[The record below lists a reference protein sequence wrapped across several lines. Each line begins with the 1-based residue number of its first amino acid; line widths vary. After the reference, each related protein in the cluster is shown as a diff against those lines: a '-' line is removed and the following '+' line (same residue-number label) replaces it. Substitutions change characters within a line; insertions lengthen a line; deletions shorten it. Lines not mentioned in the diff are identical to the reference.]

1 MQEAAIELRDIRKNF
16 GRHSALSDISFS
28 VPQGEIFALLGPNGA
43 GKTTLLNIIC
53 TLMPPDGG
61 SALIGGADVVRAP
74 LQARQQLGVVFQHSS
89 LDGRLS
95 VEENLRFHA
104 GLFGVP
110 RHEREIRISAL
121 LAEMGLEDRR
131 KALVMTLS
139 MGLRRRLEIARAL
152 LHQARIL
159 ILDEPTVG
167 LDTASRAGVWRYID
181 SLRRTRGLTVVV
193 STHYIDEV
201 EQADRVCIIDAGR
214 VIALDTPEALKARH
228 GAAMLR
234 VVAQNPQT
242 QARILARYG
251 DIALLDKGEIRLPLL
266 DADFQRRFLAEF
278 GSDLSAMSLER
289 ETLEGI
295 FLSLTGRPFDPAKA
309 LDQAGKAAP

>member
-1 MQEAAIELRDIRKNF
+1 MSQSAIELREIRKNF
-16 GRHSALSDISFS
+16 GRRSALSDVSFS
-28 VPQGEIFALLGPNGA
+28 VPQGEMFALLGPNGA

-53 TLMPPDGG
+53 TLMPADGG
-61 SALIGGADVVRAP
+61 TALIGGADVMRAP
-74 LQARQQLGVVFQHSS
+74 LRARQQLGVVFQQSS

-110 RHEREIRISAL
+110 RRDRDSRITAL

-139 MGLRRRLEIARAL
+139 MGMRRRLEIARAL

-181 SLRRTRGLTVVV
+181 MLRRTRGLTIVV

-214 VIALDTPEALKARH
+214 VIALDSPAALIARH
-228 GAAMLR
+228 GAAILR
-234 VVAQNPQT
+234 VVAKNPQT

-251 DIALLDKGEIRLPLL
+251 DIAVLDKGEIRLRLI

-278 GSDLSAMSLER
+278 GSDLAFMSLER
-289 ETLEGI
+289 DHLEAI
-295 FLSLTGRPFDPAKA
+295 FLSLTGRP
-309 LDQAGKAAP
+309 LDQAKAPEPSGKAAP